1 MSQKALYVCV
11 TGCGSE
17 KQIHNWSVV
26 GLAIPQTT
34 SLFVL
39 KIQHFVRIA
48 LCYTIIQYCKCL

>member
-26 GLAIPQTT
+26 GLAIYHKPHHYLYEKYNIL
-34 SLFVL
+34 SEL
-39 KIQHFVRIA
+39 HFVTQLYNIVNA
-48 LCYTIIQYCKCL
+48 